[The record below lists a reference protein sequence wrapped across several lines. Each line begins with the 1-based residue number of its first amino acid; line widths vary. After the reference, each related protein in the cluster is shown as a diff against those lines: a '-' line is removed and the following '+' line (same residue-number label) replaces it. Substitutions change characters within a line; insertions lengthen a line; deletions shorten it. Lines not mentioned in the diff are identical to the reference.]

1 MVCQGVGLATAS
13 ENAIKSSKNCHP
25 NYSRWYMLT
34 LIGAAA
40 LGLLFIVVA
49 HAHDV
54 EQWIA
59 DQQLSDPVLRTYCCS
74 PSDCQQLSD
83 GAVIETEGG
92 YLVPVVQGREF
103 VAANRALP
111 FAPDGHYHA
120 CYRYDDA
127 RHNTVRCLIVPPPS
141 S

>member
-1 MVCQGVGLATAS
+1 MPRKAPITLKREITALLA
-13 ENAIKSSKNCHP
+13 
-25 NYSRWYMLT
+25 

-49 HAHDV
+49 HAHGV

-59 DQQLSDPVLRTYCCS
+59 DQQLSDPVLRTYCCG
-74 PSDCQQLSD
+74 PSDCHQLSD
-83 GAVIETEGG
+83 GAVTQTEGG

-103 VAANRALP
+103 VAAKRALP

-120 CYRYDDA
+120 CYRYYDA

>member
-1 MVCQGVGLATAS
+1 MMDRFF
-13 ENAIKSSKNCHP
+13 AI
-25 NYSRWYMLT
+25 MLT

-49 HAHDV
+49 HAHGV

-59 DQQLSDPVLRTYCCS
+59 DQQLSDPVLRTYCCG

-83 GAVIETEGG
+83 GAVIETGDG
-92 YLVPVVQGREF
+92 YLVPVVQGQEF
-103 VAANRALP
+103 VAAKRALP

-127 RHNTVRCLIVPPPS
+127 QHNTVRCLIVPPPS

>member
-1 MVCQGVGLATAS
+1 
-13 ENAIKSSKNCHP
+13 
-25 NYSRWYMLT
+25 MLT

-49 HAHDV
+49 PAHGV

-59 DQQLSDPVLRTYCCS
+59 DQQLSDPVLRTYCCG

-92 YLVPVVQGREF
+92 YLVRASGAGPRICRSQAGAAVRAGRPLSCLLPLRRCPTQY
-103 VAANRALP
+103 RALLDRS
-111 FAPDGHYHA
+111 AAIVVTCG
-120 CYRYDDA
+120 
-127 RHNTVRCLIVPPPS
+127 VRCHIYGASLS
-141 S
+141 RHRLAQ

>member
-1 MVCQGVGLATAS
+1 MKARRERRQLAMMDRFF
-13 ENAIKSSKNCHP
+13 AI
-25 NYSRWYMLT
+25 MFT

-40 LGLLFIVVA
+40 LAFLFIVVA
-49 HAHDV
+49 YAHGV

-59 DQQLSDPVLRTYCCS
+59 DQQLSDPVLRTYCCG
-74 PSDCQQLSD
+74 PSDCQQLSN
-83 GAVIETEGG
+83 GTVIETEGG

-103 VAANRALP
+103 VAAKRALP

-127 RHNTVRCLIVPPPS
+127 QHNTVRCLIVPPPS